1 MLKHLGFIVSSLWTM
16 TWQSF
21 IYRITGNQ
29 YRFIKN
35 LADKLVNRNIFY
47 VKAFQA
53 LSANTHALESD
64 SSQYLSSF
72 ADNVDYT
79 EDQID
84 DEVIESLE
92 KQGIE
97 FDDRHPCNAGMVSL
111 VYSAKLSTGERVAIK
126 IRRKGIEAQ
135 LKSCLEE
142 MGALVDVLV
151 MLPHFRR
158 LNLEDM
164 FKENKQ
170 LMLDQLDYKNEL
182 KNMELLIGLN
192 KRIRYV
198 RIPNV
203 YPEYTTSIQ
212 DRVIVMEYLEG
223 RKMNKLDIN
232 ERDAYSSIIAKF
244 GIKCLLFD
252 GVYHGDLHQGNIL
265 FMGDKEKPVIGILD
279 LGIIGKLTREEQ
291 NNFYNFFS
299 SLIRRNYSSA
309 ADAIVS
315 ALAEPSFVVE
325 SLPPQCKHNLTTHIQ
340 DEARKMIEVTK
351 ECGMKEVNNLNKE
364 LGVYGLH
371 LSRSFCKVQLS
382 LAMAEGVNRGLQ
394 VEKTHIEQIEAAC
407 KVMFPDA
414 LSDFIV

>member
-1 MLKHLGFIVSSLWTM
+1 
-16 TWQSF
+16 
-21 IYRITGNQ
+21 
-29 YRFIKN
+29 
-35 LADKLVNRNIFY
+35 DRNIFY

-53 LSANTHALESD
+53 LSANTHALESE
-64 SSQYLSSF
+64 SSQYLSTF

-79 EDQID
+79 EDEID
-84 DEVIESLE
+84 NEVIDNLK
-92 KQGIE
+92 KQGLV
-97 FDDRHPCNAGMVSL
+97 FDDSYPTNAGMVSL
-111 VYSAKLSTGERVAIK
+111 VYSATLPTGERVAVK
-126 IRRKGIEAQ
+126 IRRKGIQSQ
-135 LKSCLEE
+135 LKTCLEE

-151 MLPHFRR
+151 ILPHFRR

-170 LMLDQLDYKNEL
+170 LMLDQLNYENEL
-182 KNMELLIGLN
+182 KNMQLLISLN
-192 KRIRYV
+192 KRIKYV
-198 RIPNV
+198 RIPKI
-203 YPEYTTSIQ
+203 YSSYTSSFQ
-212 DRVIVMEYLEG
+212 DKVIVMEYLEG
-223 RKMNKLDIN
+223 RKMNKLDID

-265 FMGDKEKPVIGILD
+265 FMGNKENPVVGILD

-299 SLIRRNYSSA
+299 SLIRRNYSAA

-315 ALAEPSFVVE
+315 ALAEPSFVVD
-325 SLPPQCKHNLTTHIQ
+325 SLPEQCKLRLTTHIQ
-340 DEARKMIEVTK
+340 DEAKKMIEVTK

-394 VEKTHIEQIEAAC
+394 VDKTHIEQIEAAC
-407 KVMFPDA
+407 KLMFPDA